1 MAMSDS
7 ENTTA
12 TDSTG
17 ESTPVIVVSGL
28 PRSGTS
34 MMMKML
40 EAAGLEVVVDGVRTA
55 DDDNPKGY
63 YEFERVKKLP
73 VGDVGWV
80 GESTGKVVKV
90 ISALLEHL
98 PADQQY
104 RVIFM
109 RRRLVEVL
117 RSQQKML
124 ANRDEAADAVAD
136 EQLTAFF
143 TKHLTTVEG
152 WLESQPN
159 VEAVFVDYND
169 MLVNPTA
176 AVDQLRHFLDPA
188 VVGRSLDWDATDAVV
203 DPGLYRNRG

>member
-1 MAMSDS
+1 MSD
-7 ENTTA
+7 
-12 TDSTG
+12 DS
-17 ESTPVIVVSGL
+17 SRAQPTPVVVVSGL

-40 EAAGLEVVVDGVRTA
+40 EAAGLEVVIDGVRTA

-73 VGDVGWV
+73 AGDTEWV
-80 GESTGKVVKV
+80 SDAEGKVVKV

-98 PADQQY
+98 PSDHSY

-136 EQLTAFF
+136 EHLTAFF
-143 TKHLTTVEG
+143 TKHLKTTET
-152 WLESQPN
+152 WLQTQPN
-159 VEAVFVDYND
+159 VEALFVDYNE
-169 MLVNPTA
+169 MLVNPEP
-176 AVDQLRHFLDPA
+176 AVDQLIEFLTP
-188 VVGRSLDWDATDAVV
+188 LDTGSEFSSGPMLRVV
-203 DPGLYRNRG
+203 DPELYRNRG